1 MTPVHR
7 ASLGD
12 TARIAAAVLL
22 PVVARGV
29 IVRRPR
35 VLALLERFDA
45 DRRAVR
51 LLGRLAGRYGADPL
65 LLRLPG
71 RSVAVALDPADAQ
84 RVLAES
90 PEPFAPATREKRA
103 SLAHFQPG
111 GVLISRGRAR
121 DERRRF
127 TEAVLETG
135 HPTHHLAG
143 QVREIVDEETRT
155 LDTGTL
161 GWDEFATMWWRIVR
175 RLVLGDAARDDSEV
189 TDLLRS
195 LRKDANWAYLKP
207 RRSGVRH
214 RFQARL
220 RHYLAAAEPGS
231 LAEVIAHMPAS
242 GDVRPDQQVPHWLF
256 AFDAAGMVSLRTLAL
271 LAAHPHEAE
280 RAGADAARLRA
291 CVLESV
297 RLWPTTPAIL
307 RETTRPTD
315 WHGHTLPAGTTVLV
329 LTPFLHRDERTLPYA
344 DTFAP
349 DIWLD
354 GRAHDGA
361 VALVPFSAGPGQC
374 PGQDLVLL
382 TTGILLAALLDR
394 FDVRADG
401 AGRLD
406 PARPLPG
413 TLDPFTLSF
422 RLTARAP
429 TSR

>member
-1 MTPVHR
+1 MTLVHR

-12 TARIAAAVLL
+12 TARIATAVLL
-22 PVVARGV
+22 PIMARGV

-35 VLALLERFDA
+35 VLALLARFDA

-135 HPTHHLAG
+135 HATHHLAD
-143 QVREIVDEETRT
+143 QLREIIDAETRT

-161 GWDEFATMWWRIVR
+161 GWDEFTTMWWRIVR
-175 RLVLGDAARDDSEV
+175 RLVLGDAARDDSEI

-214 RFQARL
+214 LFQARL

-231 LAEVIAHMPAS
+231 LAEVIAHLPAS

-256 AFDAAGMVSLRTLAL
+256 AFDAAGMVSLRTVAL

-291 CVLESV
+291 CVLESA

-307 RETTRPTD
+307 RETSRPTD
-315 WHGHTLPAGTTVLV
+315 WHGHTLPEGTTVLV

-354 GRAHDGA
+354 GRAQHGA

-374 PGQDLVLL
+374 PGEDLVLL
-382 TTGILLAALLDR
+382 TTSILLAALLDR
-394 FDVRADG
+394 FDIRADG
-401 AGRLD
+401 TGRLD

-422 RLTARAP
+422 RLTAQAP